1 MSGYASLGV
10 RYNIPGAV
18 AMATDAG
25 ASRLGV
31 EKSAVTVYCRDH
43 PEANLGDA
51 AESVADSW
59 LTMKR

>member
-18 AMATDAG
+18 AMATDMG
-25 ASRLGV
+25 TSRLAI
-31 EKSAVTVYCRDH
+31 ESAVTVYCRDH